1 MHKRG
6 FCWLITVYLLVLF
19 GAALIAPLFYTL
31 VAKLST
37 IFQADWLCYLAK
49 KPLYQYIDRLR
60 IVGFICIIP
69 YLLKTAQITWSNLA
83 LKINLKT
90 YIRCF
95 LRGCFLWIFLLLC
108 IILATNTIQARAD
121 WHLSIGKVF
130 LASLLLA
137 FIEELIFRG
146 FIFEFLHKK
155 HSVNKS
161 STLLAFLFATLHFSL
176 CYEGKANNFPILLQS
191 LQCAW
196 NSLVSIWGNI
206 HWPYFFAL
214 IFLSKI
220 LVVLRLHYDSLWAA
234 IGFHQGL
241 VFTLMSIRQVFLF
254 NETQNAF
261 WGTGRLT
268 DAWFVVIVLVLVY
281 AQLKRHMRKQHGE
294 TF

>member
-6 FCWLITVYLLVLF
+6 FCWLIIVYLLVLL
-19 GAALIAPLFYTL
+19 GAALMAPLFYIL
-31 VAKLST
+31 VSKLSV

-49 KPLYQYIDRLR
+49 KPLHQYIDRLR

-83 LKINLKT
+83 LKIKLKT

-95 LRGCFLWIFLLLC
+95 LRGCFLWVFLLLC
-108 IILATNTIQARAD
+108 IILATNTLQRRAD
-121 WHLSIGKVF
+121 WHLSIGKTF

-146 FIFEFLHKK
+146 FIFEFLRKK
-155 HSVNKS
+155 HSVHKS

-176 CYEGKANNFPILLQS
+176 CYEGKENSLPLLLQS

-196 NSLVSIWGNI
+196 NSFASIWGNI
-206 HWPYFFAL
+206 HWPYFISL

-220 LVVLRLHYDSLWAA
+220 LVFLRLYYHSLWVA

-241 VFTLMSIRQVFLF
+241 VFTLMNIRSVFLF

-268 DAWFVVIVLVLVY
+268 DAWFVVIVLVLIY
-281 AQLKRHMRKQHGE
+281 TQLKHHMRQKHGKIL
-294 TF
+294 